1 MLYLSVFL
9 RKGGLKMYGCK
20 KDTALISNV
29 LGYASLF
36 SMALWFIVSF
46 AAKKIAVLHAE
57 YLSVFRIIWL
67 AVFVLPALWGTW
79 RLRRMSNGLPPLP
92 AKAGLNKK
100 LAVMLSTFGVI
111 VIMRILYASVF
122 PSAVETFGVHA
133 GMTATE
139 LFLLFWISTLASSIA
154 EEVFFRGFFLRS
166 MRIFRPSLAVLMS
179 ALVFALMR
187 FSVEGF
193 PLYFVAG
200 LLIGMAYVATNS
212 LSAVIGISFLC
223 KAFLFL
229 EETVRVYVPEGYML
243 LMQGGLVICVLLSAS
258 GLPYLRENMRAFFE
272 NDDENA
278 IPSSYFWTMPTVL
291 FIALAAGIQIFLQ
304 PK

>member
-1 MLYLSVFL
+1 
-9 RKGGLKMYGCK
+9 
-20 KDTALISNV
+20 
-29 LGYASLF
+29 
-36 SMALWFIVSF
+36 
-46 AAKKIAVLHAE
+46 
-57 YLSVFRIIWL
+57 
-67 AVFVLPALWGTW
+67 
-79 RLRRMSNGLPPLP
+79 
-92 AKAGLNKK
+92 
-100 LAVMLSTFGVI
+100 MLSTFGI
-111 VIMRILYASVF
+111 IMIIQIFYTAVF
-122 PSAVETFGVHA
+122 PSVVPRVGVDSA
-133 GMTATE
+133 ETATE
-139 LFLLFWISTLASSIA
+139 IFALFFFSTVIPAVA

-229 EETVRVYVPEGYML
+229 EETVRVYAPEGYML